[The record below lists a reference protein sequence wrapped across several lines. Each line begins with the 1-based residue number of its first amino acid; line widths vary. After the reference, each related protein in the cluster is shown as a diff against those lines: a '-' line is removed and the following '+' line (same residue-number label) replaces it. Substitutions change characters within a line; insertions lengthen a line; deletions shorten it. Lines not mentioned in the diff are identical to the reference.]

1 MIVITGSAC
10 VAETNRDAFG
20 KVAERQVRLSREE
33 PGNIT
38 YGCFE
43 DRLERGRFFFYEEW
57 KDREAVDF
65 HFAQDYCHE
74 FMDAARR
81 LAETEPE
88 INIREVMV
96 KEG

>member
-1 MIVITGSAC
+1 MIVITGTARIADANR
-10 VAETNRDAFG
+10 AEFE
-20 KVAERQVRLSREE
+20 KVAERQVCLSRKE

-43 DRLERGRFFFYEEW
+43 DRLEPGRFFFYEEW
-57 KDREAVDF
+57 KDRAAVEF
-65 HFAQDYCHE
+65 HFARDYCHE

-88 INIREVMV
+88 INVREVMV